1 MTQILC
7 RVTRVNLQTINPT
20 ESIKLFIQ
28 ILKILAHKFKSMEQL
43 HKFNDWAP
51 KIMTFL
57 IFFLSYEFF
66 SVDQNL
72 TLLHKTNALCVF
84 FHSERTLYIFLL
96 DIKST

>member
-43 HKFNDWAP
+43 HKFNDWTP
-51 KIMTFL
+51 KIMKFL
-57 IFFLSYEFF
+57 IFFCHM
-66 SVDQNL
+66 N
-72 TLLHKTNALCVF
+72 
-84 FHSERTLYIFLL
+84 FLVWAR
-96 DIKST
+96 I